1 VNISHV
7 VENLNRGGLE
17 RVVIELVKAQVA
29 AGHRCQVVCLYDRGG
44 LAAELEAIDVPVV
57 ACLKRTGLDLPAMWR
72 LRRALRRHHTQ
83 VLHSHNSIPHYYA
96 VLSGLGIGLQRV
108 INTRHG
114 MGDYNASSR
123 REWLFRQSMRLT
135 DVTASVCEAAKARLA
150 TTGAV
155 PEAKLVAVP
164 NGIHP
169 DQFQPAND
177 QARDALRTQL
187 GFPAGT
193 LLVGFVGRLNW
204 AKDLGTLID
213 AFAHLQRQR
222 DDVALVLVGDGDQRQ
237 ALQARAVAA
246 GIAGRVVFLG
256 DRSDV
261 PALLAGFDLF
271 AMSSISEGYSIA
283 LLEACAAALPIVT
296 TRVGGN
302 AEIVQDGVTG
312 RLVPA
317 GDAAALAA
325 ALAEVLADPQRRA
338 AMAAAARAWL
348 LEHGTFQAMAA
359 RYQRLYERGLG

>member
-1 VNISHV
+1 VNICHV

-29 AGHRCQVVCLYDRGG
+29 AGHNCQVVCLYDRGG
-44 LAAELEAIDVPVV
+44 LAGELDAIGVPVV
-57 ACLKRTGLDLPAMWR
+57 ACNKRTGLDLPAMWR
-72 LRRALRRHHTQ
+72 MRRALRRHRTR

-96 VLSGLGIGLQRV
+96 VLSSLGIGLKRV

-123 REWLFRQSMRLT
+123 REFLFRLSMRLT
-135 DVTASVCEAAKARLA
+135 DVAASVCEAAMARLA
-150 TTGAV
+150 ATGAAPV
-155 PEAKLVAVP
+155 AKLVAVP

-169 DQFQPAND
+169 GQFRPANP
-177 QARDALRTQL
+177 QARDALAAEL
-187 GFPAGT
+187 GFAAGT

-204 AKDLGTLID
+204 AKDLCTLIE
-213 AFAHLQRQR
+213 AFALVERQR

-237 ALQARAVAA
+237 ALQSCAEAA
-246 GIAGRVVFLG
+246 GIAERVVFLG

-261 PALLAGFDLF
+261 PALLAAFDVF

-283 LLEACAAALPIVT
+283 LLEACAAGLPIVT

-302 AEIVQDGVTG
+302 GEIVQDGVTG

-317 GDAAALAA
+317 RDPTALAD
-325 ALAEVLADPQRRA
+325 ALAEVMADPQRRA

-359 RYQRLYERGLG
+359 RYQRLYETGLG

>member
-29 AGHRCQVVCLYDRGG
+29 AGHDCQVVCLYDRGG
-44 LAAELEAIDVPVV
+44 LAVELDAIGVPVV
-57 ACLKRTGLDLPAMWR
+57 ACHKRTGLDLPAMWR
-72 LRRALRRHHTQ
+72 LRRALRRHRTA

-96 VLSGLGIGLQRV
+96 VLSGLGIRFRRV

-135 DVTASVCEAAKARLA
+135 DVAASVAEAALARLA
-150 TTGAV
+150 ATGAV
-155 PEAKLVAVP
+155 PADKLVAVP

-169 DQFQPAND
+169 GQFRPANA
-177 QARDALRTQL
+177 QARDALAREL

-204 AKDLGTLID
+204 AKDLCTLIE
-213 AFAHLQRQR
+213 AFALLHRQR

-237 ALQARAVAA
+237 ALQACVDAA
-246 GIAGRVVFLG
+246 GITGRVVFLG
-256 DRSDV
+256 DRGDV
-261 PALLAGFDLF
+261 PALLTAFDVF

-283 LLEACAAALPIVT
+283 LLEASASALPIVT

-302 AEIVQDGVTG
+302 GEIVQDGITG

-317 GDAAALAA
+317 RDAPALAA
-325 ALAEVLADPQRRA
+325 ALADVLADPQRRA

-359 RYQRLYERGLG
+359 RYQRLYEHGLG